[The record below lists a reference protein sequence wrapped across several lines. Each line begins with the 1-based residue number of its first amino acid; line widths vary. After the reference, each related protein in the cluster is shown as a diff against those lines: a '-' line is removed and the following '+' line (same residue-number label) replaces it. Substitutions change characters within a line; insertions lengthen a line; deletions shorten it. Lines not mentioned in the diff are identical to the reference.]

1 MIEKITLVMRR
12 EVLRYMFALLQ
23 SYRST
28 TEIELRKINAIFV
41 AIMSIVRDRESRKQ
55 EDERKRQEYTQNF
68 QTQVQNKASEE
79 MKALTLKALAEIDSD
94 FDVYADESVSIML
107 THDEIKDVDDMLHT
121 VMWEKRVD
129 KNKMF
134 NGIYGSQDVKL
145 LVEIFDVLREHERVE

>member
-121 VMWEKRVD
+121 VM
-129 KNKMF
+129 
-134 NGIYGSQDVKL
+134 
-145 LVEIFDVLREHERVE
+145 